1 MRSHV
6 PNYHHPYT
14 FFFVFILFPAL
25 GVYANTLSPT
35 ESLTISNNKTIV
47 SRNETFELGFFT
59 PGSSSRWYLGIW
71 YKKIPTRTYVWV
83 ANRDNPLSRPSGS
96 LKISSDNNLVIYDH
110 SDTPVWSTNLTVGA
124 SRSPVVAELLDNG
137 NFVLNSNDPEGYLW
151 QSFDFPTDTL
161 LPDMKLGWDK
171 KTGLDRVLRSW
182 KSVEDPASGDYSTKL
197 ETRGFPEYYV
207 FNKET
212 IIYRSGPWIGN
223 RFSCVPEMKP
233 IEYMVYTFI
242 ASNEEVS
249 YAYHMT
255 KPDVYSTLSL
265 SYTGTIQRR
274 NWIEQAHDW
283 KQLWYQPKD
292 ICDNYRQCGNYGY
305 CDSNNLPNCNCIK
318 GFGLENGQEWAL
330 RDDSAGCVRKT
341 RLSCDGR
348 DGFVAVKRMKLPDT
362 AATVLDRGIGLKE
375 CKAKCLQDCNCTAY
389 ANTDIRDGGSGCVI
403 WNGGLFDIRMYPN
416 GGQDIYVK
424 LAAADLDH
432 VKITSHGTIIGSGIG
447 LAILLLLSIII
458 FGYWKRK
465 QKRFITIQTP
475 IVDQVRSQDLLINQV
490 VLTSERYIS
499 RENKTDDLELPLMEF
514 EALDMAT
521 NRFSVANMLG
531 QGGFGIVYKGML
543 PDGKEIA
550 VKRLSK
556 MSLQGTDEFKNE
568 VRLIARLQHINL
580 VRLLGCCVDKGEK
593 MLIYEYLENL
603 SLDSHLFDK
612 IRRSNLS
619 WPKRFDITNGIARGL
634 LYLHQDSRFRI
645 IHRDLKAS
653 NVLLDKNMTPKISD
667 FGMARIFGRDETEAN
682 TRKVVGTYG
691 YMAPEYAMDGIFSM
705 KSDVFSFGV
714 LLLEIIT
721 GKRSKGFYN
730 SNRDNNLLG
739 FVWRYWKEGKGIE
752 IIDPIIIDSSSSAL
766 RTVHE
771 ILRCIQIG
779 LLCVQERAEDR
790 PVMSTV
796 MVMLGS
802 ETTAIPQPKPP
813 GFCVGRSLFETQSSS
828 STQRDDELS
837 VNQITLSVIDA
848 REMRNVPNYHSPYT
862 FFLIFVF
869 ILFPAFDVSAST
881 MSATE
886 SLTISSSKTI
896 ISRSEIFELGFFT
909 PASSSRWYLGIWY
922 KKIPTRT
929 YVWVANRDTPLS
941 HSNGSLKI
949 SDNNLVILDHSNKP
963 VWSTNLTGGTTIGF
977 PEVYV
982 CNKESIVDG
991 IRFNG
996 IPEVRPVDY
1005 LVLNF
1010 SATDKEITYSYH
1022 ITKSNIYSILT
1033 LTPTGLLQRS
1043 TWVERLQSWRP
1054 LWYSPRD
1061 ICNNY
1066 KQCGSYGYCD
1076 SNASPVCNCIH
1087 GFKPRNKWD
1096 LRDDFDGCVRKTRL
1110 SCDGTDGFVRL
1121 KNMKLPDTTK
1131 TIVDRGIGTE
1141 ECEARCLKNCN
1152 CTAFAN
1158 ADIRNGGWGCVIWT
1172 GDMLDMRYFAEG
1184 GQDLYV
1190 RQAAADLDDKITNN
1204 GKIIGSSVGMSILF
1218 LLSIIIFRFWKTK
1231 QKRATAV
1238 QTPIVDQV
1246 RSKDSLTDEVIV
1258 TRKSYISRESKTEDL
1273 ELPLMEF
1280 EAVAIATNNFSD
1292 GNKLGK
1298 GGFGIVYKGMLPDGK
1313 EIAVKRLSKKS
1324 LQGTG
1329 EFKNEVRLIA
1339 RLQHLNLVRLLG
1351 CCVDKGEK
1359 MLIYEYLEN
1368 LSLDSHLFDKIRRSN
1383 LSWQKRFDIAN
1394 GIARGLLYLHQ
1405 DSRFRVI
1412 HRDLKAS
1419 NILLDKNMTPKI
1431 SDFGM
1436 ARIFGREET
1445 EANTRKVV
1453 GTYGYMSPEYAMDGI
1468 FSMKSDVF
1476 SFGVLL
1482 LEIIS
1487 GKKTNGFYNSNRD
1500 LNLLGFVWRYW
1511 KEGKGIEIVDPII
1524 IDDSSSAVLRTH
1536 EILRCIQIGLLCVQE
1551 RAEDRPVMSTVMV
1564 MLGSETTA
1572 IPQPKRPGFCV
1583 GRSLLETE
1591 SSSSTQRGDEVSVNQ
1606 ITLSV
1611 IDAR

>member
-14 FFFVFILFPAL
+14 FFFVFILFPAS

-265 SYTGTIQRR
+265 NYTGTIQRR
-274 NWIEQAHDW
+274 NWIEQAQDW

-292 ICDNYRQCGNYGY
+292 ICDNYRKCGNYGY

-348 DGFVAVKRMKLPDT
+348 DGFVVVKRMKLPDT

-475 IVDQVRSQDLLINQV
+475 I
-490 VLTSERYIS
+490 
-499 RENKTDDLELPLMEF
+499 
-514 EALDMAT
+514 
-521 NRFSVANMLG
+521 
-531 QGGFGIVYKGML
+531 
-543 PDGKEIA
+543 
-550 VKRLSK
+550 
-556 MSLQGTDEFKNE
+556 
-568 VRLIARLQHINL
+568 
-580 VRLLGCCVDKGEK
+580 
-593 MLIYEYLENL
+593 
-603 SLDSHLFDK
+603 
-612 IRRSNLS
+612 
-619 WPKRFDITNGIARGL
+619 
-634 LYLHQDSRFRI
+634 
-645 IHRDLKAS
+645 
-653 NVLLDKNMTPKISD
+653 
-667 FGMARIFGRDETEAN
+667 
-682 TRKVVGTYG
+682 
-691 YMAPEYAMDGIFSM
+691 
-705 KSDVFSFGV
+705 
-714 LLLEIIT
+714 
-721 GKRSKGFYN
+721 
-730 SNRDNNLLG
+730 
-739 FVWRYWKEGKGIE
+739 
-752 IIDPIIIDSSSSAL
+752 
-766 RTVHE
+766 
-771 ILRCIQIG
+771 
-779 LLCVQERAEDR
+779 
-790 PVMSTV
+790 
-796 MVMLGS
+796 
-802 ETTAIPQPKPP
+802 
-813 GFCVGRSLFETQSSS
+813 
-828 STQRDDELS
+828 
-837 VNQITLSVIDA
+837 
-848 REMRNVPNYHSPYT
+848 
-862 FFLIFVF
+862 
-869 ILFPAFDVSAST
+869 
-881 MSATE
+881 
-886 SLTISSSKTI
+886 
-896 ISRSEIFELGFFT
+896 
-909 PASSSRWYLGIWY
+909 
-922 KKIPTRT
+922 
-929 YVWVANRDTPLS
+929 
-941 HSNGSLKI
+941 
-949 SDNNLVILDHSNKP
+949 
-963 VWSTNLTGGTTIGF
+963 GF

-982 CNKESIVDG
+982 CNKESIVYRSGPWDG

-1022 ITKSNIYSILT
+1022 ITKSNIYSIVT

-1043 TWVERLQSWRP
+1043 TWVERLQNWRP

-1572 IPQPKRPGFCV
+1572 IPQPKPPGFCV

>member
-475 IVDQVRSQDLLINQV
+475 IVKCLLFLNETVDQVRSQDLLINQV

-848 REMRNVPNYHSPYT
+848 R
-862 FFLIFVF
+862 
-869 ILFPAFDVSAST
+869 
-881 MSATE
+881 
-886 SLTISSSKTI
+886 
-896 ISRSEIFELGFFT
+896 
-909 PASSSRWYLGIWY
+909 
-922 KKIPTRT
+922 
-929 YVWVANRDTPLS
+929 
-941 HSNGSLKI
+941 
-949 SDNNLVILDHSNKP
+949 
-963 VWSTNLTGGTTIGF
+963 
-977 PEVYV
+977 
-982 CNKESIVDG
+982 
-991 IRFNG
+991 
-996 IPEVRPVDY
+996 
-1005 LVLNF
+1005 
-1010 SATDKEITYSYH
+1010 
-1022 ITKSNIYSILT
+1022 
-1033 LTPTGLLQRS
+1033 
-1043 TWVERLQSWRP
+1043 
-1054 LWYSPRD
+1054 
-1061 ICNNY
+1061 
-1066 KQCGSYGYCD
+1066 
-1076 SNASPVCNCIH
+1076 
-1087 GFKPRNKWD
+1087 
-1096 LRDDFDGCVRKTRL
+1096 
-1110 SCDGTDGFVRL
+1110 
-1121 KNMKLPDTTK
+1121 
-1131 TIVDRGIGTE
+1131 
-1141 ECEARCLKNCN
+1141 
-1152 CTAFAN
+1152 
-1158 ADIRNGGWGCVIWT
+1158 
-1172 GDMLDMRYFAEG
+1172 
-1184 GQDLYV
+1184 
-1190 RQAAADLDDKITNN
+1190 
-1204 GKIIGSSVGMSILF
+1204 
-1218 LLSIIIFRFWKTK
+1218 
-1231 QKRATAV
+1231 
-1238 QTPIVDQV
+1238 
-1246 RSKDSLTDEVIV
+1246 
-1258 TRKSYISRESKTEDL
+1258 
-1273 ELPLMEF
+1273 
-1280 EAVAIATNNFSD
+1280 
-1292 GNKLGK
+1292 
-1298 GGFGIVYKGMLPDGK
+1298 
-1313 EIAVKRLSKKS
+1313 
-1324 LQGTG
+1324 
-1329 EFKNEVRLIA
+1329 
-1339 RLQHLNLVRLLG
+1339 
-1351 CCVDKGEK
+1351 
-1359 MLIYEYLEN
+1359 
-1368 LSLDSHLFDKIRRSN
+1368 
-1383 LSWQKRFDIAN
+1383 
-1394 GIARGLLYLHQ
+1394 
-1405 DSRFRVI
+1405 
-1412 HRDLKAS
+1412 
-1419 NILLDKNMTPKI
+1419 
-1431 SDFGM
+1431 
-1436 ARIFGREET
+1436 
-1445 EANTRKVV
+1445 
-1453 GTYGYMSPEYAMDGI
+1453 
-1468 FSMKSDVF
+1468 
-1476 SFGVLL
+1476 
-1482 LEIIS
+1482 
-1487 GKKTNGFYNSNRD
+1487 
-1500 LNLLGFVWRYW
+1500 
-1511 KEGKGIEIVDPII
+1511 
-1524 IDDSSSAVLRTH
+1524 
-1536 EILRCIQIGLLCVQE
+1536 
-1551 RAEDRPVMSTVMV
+1551 
-1564 MLGSETTA
+1564 
-1572 IPQPKRPGFCV
+1572 
-1583 GRSLLETE
+1583 
-1591 SSSSTQRGDEVSVNQ
+1591 
-1606 ITLSV
+1606 
-1611 IDAR
+1611 

>member
-1 MRSHV
+1 
-6 PNYHHPYT
+6 
-14 FFFVFILFPAL
+14 
-25 GVYANTLSPT
+25 
-35 ESLTISNNKTIV
+35 
-47 SRNETFELGFFT
+47 
-59 PGSSSRWYLGIW
+59 
-71 YKKIPTRTYVWV
+71 
-83 ANRDNPLSRPSGS
+83 
-96 LKISSDNNLVIYDH
+96 
-110 SDTPVWSTNLTVGA
+110 
-124 SRSPVVAELLDNG
+124 
-137 NFVLNSNDPEGYLW
+137 
-151 QSFDFPTDTL
+151 
-161 LPDMKLGWDK
+161 
-171 KTGLDRVLRSW
+171 
-182 KSVEDPASGDYSTKL
+182 
-197 ETRGFPEYYV
+197 
-207 FNKET
+207 
-212 IIYRSGPWIGN
+212 
-223 RFSCVPEMKP
+223 
-233 IEYMVYTFI
+233 
-242 ASNEEVS
+242 
-249 YAYHMT
+249 
-255 KPDVYSTLSL
+255 
-265 SYTGTIQRR
+265 
-274 NWIEQAHDW
+274 
-283 KQLWYQPKD
+283 
-292 ICDNYRQCGNYGY
+292 
-305 CDSNNLPNCNCIK
+305 
-318 GFGLENGQEWAL
+318 
-330 RDDSAGCVRKT
+330 
-341 RLSCDGR
+341 
-348 DGFVAVKRMKLPDT
+348 
-362 AATVLDRGIGLKE
+362 
-375 CKAKCLQDCNCTAY
+375 
-389 ANTDIRDGGSGCVI
+389 
-403 WNGGLFDIRMYPN
+403 
-416 GGQDIYVK
+416 
-424 LAAADLDH
+424 
-432 VKITSHGTIIGSGIG
+432 
-447 LAILLLLSIII
+447 
-458 FGYWKRK
+458 
-465 QKRFITIQTP
+465 
-475 IVDQVRSQDLLINQV
+475 
-490 VLTSERYIS
+490 
-499 RENKTDDLELPLMEF
+499 
-514 EALDMAT
+514 
-521 NRFSVANMLG
+521 
-531 QGGFGIVYKGML
+531 
-543 PDGKEIA
+543 
-550 VKRLSK
+550 
-556 MSLQGTDEFKNE
+556 
-568 VRLIARLQHINL
+568 
-580 VRLLGCCVDKGEK
+580 
-593 MLIYEYLENL
+593 
-603 SLDSHLFDK
+603 
-612 IRRSNLS
+612 
-619 WPKRFDITNGIARGL
+619 
-634 LYLHQDSRFRI
+634 
-645 IHRDLKAS
+645 
-653 NVLLDKNMTPKISD
+653 
-667 FGMARIFGRDETEAN
+667 
-682 TRKVVGTYG
+682 
-691 YMAPEYAMDGIFSM
+691 
-705 KSDVFSFGV
+705 
-714 LLLEIIT
+714 
-721 GKRSKGFYN
+721 
-730 SNRDNNLLG
+730 
-739 FVWRYWKEGKGIE
+739 
-752 IIDPIIIDSSSSAL
+752 
-766 RTVHE
+766 
-771 ILRCIQIG
+771 
-779 LLCVQERAEDR
+779 
-790 PVMSTV
+790 
-796 MVMLGS
+796 
-802 ETTAIPQPKPP
+802 
-813 GFCVGRSLFETQSSS
+813 
-828 STQRDDELS
+828 
-837 VNQITLSVIDA
+837 
-848 REMRNVPNYHSPYT
+848 MRNVPNYHSPYT

-941 HSNGSLKI
+941 HSKGSLKI

-963 VWSTNLTGGTTIGF
+963 VWSTNLTGGTVRSPVVAELLDNGNFVLRHSNNYEYLWQSFDFPTDTLLPEMKLGWDLKTGMNRFLRSRKTPDDPSSGDYSTKFKTIGF

-982 CNKESIVDG
+982 CNKESIVYRSGPWDG

>member
-1 MRSHV
+1 
-6 PNYHHPYT
+6 
-14 FFFVFILFPAL
+14 
-25 GVYANTLSPT
+25 
-35 ESLTISNNKTIV
+35 
-47 SRNETFELGFFT
+47 
-59 PGSSSRWYLGIW
+59 
-71 YKKIPTRTYVWV
+71 
-83 ANRDNPLSRPSGS
+83 
-96 LKISSDNNLVIYDH
+96 
-110 SDTPVWSTNLTVGA
+110 
-124 SRSPVVAELLDNG
+124 
-137 NFVLNSNDPEGYLW
+137 
-151 QSFDFPTDTL
+151 
-161 LPDMKLGWDK
+161 
-171 KTGLDRVLRSW
+171 
-182 KSVEDPASGDYSTKL
+182 
-197 ETRGFPEYYV
+197 
-207 FNKET
+207 
-212 IIYRSGPWIGN
+212 
-223 RFSCVPEMKP
+223 
-233 IEYMVYTFI
+233 
-242 ASNEEVS
+242 
-249 YAYHMT
+249 
-255 KPDVYSTLSL
+255 
-265 SYTGTIQRR
+265 
-274 NWIEQAHDW
+274 
-283 KQLWYQPKD
+283 
-292 ICDNYRQCGNYGY
+292 
-305 CDSNNLPNCNCIK
+305 
-318 GFGLENGQEWAL
+318 
-330 RDDSAGCVRKT
+330 
-341 RLSCDGR
+341 
-348 DGFVAVKRMKLPDT
+348 
-362 AATVLDRGIGLKE
+362 
-375 CKAKCLQDCNCTAY
+375 
-389 ANTDIRDGGSGCVI
+389 
-403 WNGGLFDIRMYPN
+403 
-416 GGQDIYVK
+416 
-424 LAAADLDH
+424 
-432 VKITSHGTIIGSGIG
+432 
-447 LAILLLLSIII
+447 
-458 FGYWKRK
+458 
-465 QKRFITIQTP
+465 
-475 IVDQVRSQDLLINQV
+475 
-490 VLTSERYIS
+490 
-499 RENKTDDLELPLMEF
+499 
-514 EALDMAT
+514 
-521 NRFSVANMLG
+521 
-531 QGGFGIVYKGML
+531 
-543 PDGKEIA
+543 
-550 VKRLSK
+550 
-556 MSLQGTDEFKNE
+556 
-568 VRLIARLQHINL
+568 
-580 VRLLGCCVDKGEK
+580 
-593 MLIYEYLENL
+593 
-603 SLDSHLFDK
+603 
-612 IRRSNLS
+612 
-619 WPKRFDITNGIARGL
+619 
-634 LYLHQDSRFRI
+634 
-645 IHRDLKAS
+645 
-653 NVLLDKNMTPKISD
+653 
-667 FGMARIFGRDETEAN
+667 
-682 TRKVVGTYG
+682 
-691 YMAPEYAMDGIFSM
+691 
-705 KSDVFSFGV
+705 
-714 LLLEIIT
+714 
-721 GKRSKGFYN
+721 
-730 SNRDNNLLG
+730 
-739 FVWRYWKEGKGIE
+739 
-752 IIDPIIIDSSSSAL
+752 
-766 RTVHE
+766 
-771 ILRCIQIG
+771 
-779 LLCVQERAEDR
+779 
-790 PVMSTV
+790 
-796 MVMLGS
+796 
-802 ETTAIPQPKPP
+802 
-813 GFCVGRSLFETQSSS
+813 
-828 STQRDDELS
+828 
-837 VNQITLSVIDA
+837 
-848 REMRNVPNYHSPYT
+848 
-862 FFLIFVF
+862 
-869 ILFPAFDVSAST
+869 

-941 HSNGSLKI
+941 HSKGSLKI

-963 VWSTNLTGGTTIGF
+963 VWSTNLTGGTVRSPVVAELLDNGNFVLRHSNNYEYLWQSFDFPTDTLLPEMKLGWDLKTGMNRFLRSRKTPDDPSSGDYSTKFKTIGF

-982 CNKESIVDG
+982 CNKESIVYRSG
-991 IRFNG
+991 HGMESGLTAYR
-996 IPEVRPVDY
+996 
-1005 LVLNF
+1005 
-1010 SATDKEITYSYH
+1010 
-1022 ITKSNIYSILT
+1022 SNIYSILT

-1339 RLQHLNLVRLLG
+1339 RLQHINLVRLLG

-1476 SFGVLL
+1476 SFGILL

>member
-1 MRSHV
+1 MRSV
-6 PNYHHPYT
+6 PNYPHPY
-14 FFFVFILFPAL
+14 I
-25 GVYANTLSPT
+25 
-35 ESLTISNNKTIV
+35 
-47 SRNETFELGFFT
+47 
-59 PGSSSRWYLGIW
+59 
-71 YKKIPTRTYVWV
+71 
-83 ANRDNPLSRPSGS
+83 
-96 LKISSDNNLVIYDH
+96 
-110 SDTPVWSTNLTVGA
+110 
-124 SRSPVVAELLDNG
+124 
-137 NFVLNSNDPEGYLW
+137 
-151 QSFDFPTDTL
+151 
-161 LPDMKLGWDK
+161 
-171 KTGLDRVLRSW
+171 
-182 KSVEDPASGDYSTKL
+182 
-197 ETRGFPEYYV
+197 
-207 FNKET
+207 
-212 IIYRSGPWIGN
+212 
-223 RFSCVPEMKP
+223 
-233 IEYMVYTFI
+233 
-242 ASNEEVS
+242 
-249 YAYHMT
+249 
-255 KPDVYSTLSL
+255 
-265 SYTGTIQRR
+265 
-274 NWIEQAHDW
+274 
-283 KQLWYQPKD
+283 
-292 ICDNYRQCGNYGY
+292 
-305 CDSNNLPNCNCIK
+305 
-318 GFGLENGQEWAL
+318 
-330 RDDSAGCVRKT
+330 
-341 RLSCDGR
+341 
-348 DGFVAVKRMKLPDT
+348 
-362 AATVLDRGIGLKE
+362 
-375 CKAKCLQDCNCTAY
+375 
-389 ANTDIRDGGSGCVI
+389 
-403 WNGGLFDIRMYPN
+403 
-416 GGQDIYVK
+416 
-424 LAAADLDH
+424 
-432 VKITSHGTIIGSGIG
+432 
-447 LAILLLLSIII
+447 
-458 FGYWKRK
+458 
-465 QKRFITIQTP
+465 
-475 IVDQVRSQDLLINQV
+475 
-490 VLTSERYIS
+490 
-499 RENKTDDLELPLMEF
+499 
-514 EALDMAT
+514 
-521 NRFSVANMLG
+521 
-531 QGGFGIVYKGML
+531 
-543 PDGKEIA
+543 
-550 VKRLSK
+550 
-556 MSLQGTDEFKNE
+556 
-568 VRLIARLQHINL
+568 
-580 VRLLGCCVDKGEK
+580 
-593 MLIYEYLENL
+593 
-603 SLDSHLFDK
+603 
-612 IRRSNLS
+612 
-619 WPKRFDITNGIARGL
+619 
-634 LYLHQDSRFRI
+634 
-645 IHRDLKAS
+645 
-653 NVLLDKNMTPKISD
+653 
-667 FGMARIFGRDETEAN
+667 
-682 TRKVVGTYG
+682 
-691 YMAPEYAMDGIFSM
+691 
-705 KSDVFSFGV
+705 
-714 LLLEIIT
+714 
-721 GKRSKGFYN
+721 
-730 SNRDNNLLG
+730 
-739 FVWRYWKEGKGIE
+739 
-752 IIDPIIIDSSSSAL
+752 
-766 RTVHE
+766 
-771 ILRCIQIG
+771 
-779 LLCVQERAEDR
+779 
-790 PVMSTV
+790 
-796 MVMLGS
+796 
-802 ETTAIPQPKPP
+802 
-813 GFCVGRSLFETQSSS
+813 
-828 STQRDDELS
+828 
-837 VNQITLSVIDA
+837 
-848 REMRNVPNYHSPYT
+848 
-862 FFLIFVF
+862 LIFVF
-869 ILFPAFDVSAST
+869 ILFRALGVSAST
-881 MSATE
+881 LSATE
-886 SLTISSSKTI
+886 SLTISSNKTI
-896 ISRSEIFELGFFT
+896 ISHSELFELGFFT

-949 SDNNLVILDHSNKP
+949 SSNNLVIFDHSNKP
-963 VWSTNLTGGTTIGF
+963 VWSTNLTGGNVRSPVVAELLDNGNFVLRDSNNNEYLWQSFHFPTDTLLPDMKLGWDLKSGRNRFLRSRKAPDDPSSGDYSTKFETRGF

-982 CNKESIVDG
+982 CNKESIVYRSGPWDG

-1010 SATDKEITYSYH
+1010 SATEEEITYSYH

-1066 KQCGSYGYCD
+1066 EQCGYGYCD
-1076 SNASPVCNCIH
+1076 SNTSPVCNCIH

-1131 TIVDRGIGTE
+1131 TIVDRGIGIE
-1141 ECEARCLKNCN
+1141 ECEARCLKHCN

-1158 ADIRNGGWGCVIWT
+1158 TDIRNGGSGCVIWT
-1172 GDMLDMRYFAEG
+1172 GDMLDIRYFAEG

-1190 RQAAADLDDKITNN
+1190 RLAAADLDDKITNN

-1231 QKRATAV
+1231 QKRAIAV

-1246 RSKDSLTDEVIV
+1246 RSKDSLKDEVIV

-1324 LQGTG
+1324 LQGTS

-1339 RLQHLNLVRLLG
+1339 RLQHLNLVRLLR

-1419 NILLDKNMTPKI
+1419 NVLLDKNMTPKI

-1487 GKKTNGFYNSNRD
+1487 GKKNNGFYNSNRD

-1524 IDDSSSAVLRTH
+1524 IDDSSSALLRTH

-1591 SSSSTQRGDEVSVNQ
+1591 SSSSTQRGDELSVNQ

>member
-14 FFFVFILFPAL
+14 FVFVFILFPAL
-25 GVYANTLSPT
+25 GAYANTLSPT

-71 YKKIPTRTYVWV
+71 YKKIPIRTYVWV
-83 ANRDNPLSRPSGS
+83 ANRDNPLSRPNGS
-96 LKISSDNNLVIYDH
+96 LKISYDNNLVIYDH

-124 SRSPVVAELLDNG
+124 SRSSLVAELLDNG
-137 NFVLNSNDPEGYLW
+137 NFVLRDSNSNEYLW
-151 QSFDFPTDTL
+151 ESFDFPTDTL

-182 KSVEDPASGDYSTKL
+182 KSVEDPASGNFWTKL

-207 FNKET
+207 FNRET

-249 YAYHMT
+249 YSYHMT
-255 KPDVYSTLSL
+255 KPEVYSTLSL

-274 NWIEQAHDW
+274 NWIEQSQAW

-305 CDSNNLPNCNCIK
+305 CDSNSLPNCNCIK
-318 GFGLENGQEWAL
+318 GFGLGNGQEWAL

-348 DGFVAVKRMKLPDT
+348 DGFVVVKRMKLPDT

-375 CKAKCLQDCNCTAY
+375 CEAKCLQDCNCTAY

-403 WNGGLFDIRMYPN
+403 WKGGLFDIRSYAN
-416 GGQDIYVK
+416 GGQDLYVK

-447 LAILLLLSIII
+447 VTIFLLIIIII
-458 FGYWKRK
+458 FSYWKIK
-465 QKRFITIQTP
+465 QKSDITIQTP
-475 IVDQVRSQDLLINQV
+475 RVDQVRSQYLLTDEV

-514 EALDMAT
+514 EALAMAT

-619 WPKRFDITNGIARGL
+619 WQKRFDITNGIARGL

-667 FGMARIFGRDETEAN
+667 FGMARIFGPDETEAN

-730 SNRDNNLLG
+730 SNRD
-739 FVWRYWKEGKGIE
+739 
-752 IIDPIIIDSSSSAL
+752 
-766 RTVHE
+766 H
-771 ILRCIQIG
+771 
-779 LLCVQERAEDR
+779 
-790 PVMSTV
+790 
-796 MVMLGS
+796 
-802 ETTAIPQPKPP
+802 
-813 GFCVGRSLFETQSSS
+813 
-828 STQRDDELS
+828 
-837 VNQITLSVIDA
+837 
-848 REMRNVPNYHSPYT
+848 
-862 FFLIFVF
+862 
-869 ILFPAFDVSAST
+869 
-881 MSATE
+881 
-886 SLTISSSKTI
+886 
-896 ISRSEIFELGFFT
+896 
-909 PASSSRWYLGIWY
+909 
-922 KKIPTRT
+922 
-929 YVWVANRDTPLS
+929 
-941 HSNGSLKI
+941 
-949 SDNNLVILDHSNKP
+949 
-963 VWSTNLTGGTTIGF
+963 
-977 PEVYV
+977 
-982 CNKESIVDG
+982 
-991 IRFNG
+991 
-996 IPEVRPVDY
+996 
-1005 LVLNF
+1005 
-1010 SATDKEITYSYH
+1010 
-1022 ITKSNIYSILT
+1022 
-1033 LTPTGLLQRS
+1033 
-1043 TWVERLQSWRP
+1043 
-1054 LWYSPRD
+1054 
-1061 ICNNY
+1061 
-1066 KQCGSYGYCD
+1066 
-1076 SNASPVCNCIH
+1076 
-1087 GFKPRNKWD
+1087 
-1096 LRDDFDGCVRKTRL
+1096 
-1110 SCDGTDGFVRL
+1110 
-1121 KNMKLPDTTK
+1121 
-1131 TIVDRGIGTE
+1131 
-1141 ECEARCLKNCN
+1141 
-1152 CTAFAN
+1152 
-1158 ADIRNGGWGCVIWT
+1158 
-1172 GDMLDMRYFAEG
+1172 
-1184 GQDLYV
+1184 
-1190 RQAAADLDDKITNN
+1190 
-1204 GKIIGSSVGMSILF
+1204 
-1218 LLSIIIFRFWKTK
+1218 
-1231 QKRATAV
+1231 
-1238 QTPIVDQV
+1238 
-1246 RSKDSLTDEVIV
+1246 
-1258 TRKSYISRESKTEDL
+1258 
-1273 ELPLMEF
+1273 
-1280 EAVAIATNNFSD
+1280 
-1292 GNKLGK
+1292 
-1298 GGFGIVYKGMLPDGK
+1298 
-1313 EIAVKRLSKKS
+1313 
-1324 LQGTG
+1324 
-1329 EFKNEVRLIA
+1329 
-1339 RLQHLNLVRLLG
+1339 
-1351 CCVDKGEK
+1351 
-1359 MLIYEYLEN
+1359 
-1368 LSLDSHLFDKIRRSN
+1368 
-1383 LSWQKRFDIAN
+1383 
-1394 GIARGLLYLHQ
+1394 
-1405 DSRFRVI
+1405 
-1412 HRDLKAS
+1412 
-1419 NILLDKNMTPKI
+1419 
-1431 SDFGM
+1431 
-1436 ARIFGREET
+1436 
-1445 EANTRKVV
+1445 
-1453 GTYGYMSPEYAMDGI
+1453 
-1468 FSMKSDVF
+1468 
-1476 SFGVLL
+1476 
-1482 LEIIS
+1482 
-1487 GKKTNGFYNSNRD
+1487 
-1500 LNLLGFVWRYW
+1500 NLLGFVWRYW

-1524 IDDSSSAVLRTH
+1524 IDDSSSALLWTH

-1551 RAEDRPVMSTVMV
+1551 RAEDRPVMATVMV

-1583 GRSLLETE
+1583 GRSLFETE
-1591 SSSSTQRGDEVSVNQ
+1591 LSSSTQRDDDLTVNQ

>member
-1 MRSHV
+1 MLCINFLITQDNVIESNREREKKMRSHV

-14 FFFVFILFPAL
+14 FFFVFILFPAS

-265 SYTGTIQRR
+265 NYTGTIQRR
-274 NWIEQAHDW
+274 NWIEQAQDW

-292 ICDNYRQCGNYGY
+292 ICDNYRKCGNYGY

-348 DGFVAVKRMKLPDT
+348 DGFVVVKRMKLPDT

-848 REMRNVPNYHSPYT
+848 R
-862 FFLIFVF
+862 
-869 ILFPAFDVSAST
+869 T

-963 VWSTNLTGGTTIGF
+963 VWSTNLTGGTVRSPVVAELLDNGNFVLRHSNNYEYLWQSFDFPTDTLLPEMKLGWDLKTGMNRFLRSRKTPDDPSSGDYSTKFKTIGF

-982 CNKESIVDG
+982 CNKESIVYRSGPWDG

-1022 ITKSNIYSILT
+1022 ITKSNIYSIVT

-1043 TWVERLQSWRP
+1043 TWVERLQNWRP

-1359 MLIYEYLEN
+1359 MLIY
-1368 LSLDSHLFDKIRRSN
+1368 D
-1383 LSWQKRFDIAN
+1383 
-1394 GIARGLLYLHQ
+1394 
-1405 DSRFRVI
+1405 
-1412 HRDLKAS
+1412 
-1419 NILLDKNMTPKI
+1419 
-1431 SDFGM
+1431 
-1436 ARIFGREET
+1436 
-1445 EANTRKVV
+1445 
-1453 GTYGYMSPEYAMDGI
+1453 GYMSPEYAMDGI

-1572 IPQPKRPGFCV
+1572 IPQPKPPGFCV

>member
-14 FFFVFILFPAL
+14 FVFVFILFPAL
-25 GVYANTLSPT
+25 GAYANTLSPT
-35 ESLTISNNKTIV
+35 ETLTISNNKTIV

-83 ANRDNPLSRPSGS
+83 ANRDNPLSRPNGS
-96 LKISSDNNLVIYDH
+96 LKISDDNNLAIYDH

-137 NFVLNSNDPEGYLW
+137 NFVLHSNDPEGYLW

-182 KSVEDPASGDYSTKL
+182 KTSEDPSSGDFSTKL

-249 YAYHMT
+249 YSYHMT

-265 SYTGTIQRR
+265 SYTGTIERR
-274 NWIEQAHDW
+274 NWIEQSQAW

-305 CDSNNLPNCNCIK
+305 CDSNSLPNCNCIK
-318 GFGLENGQEWAL
+318 GFELGNGQEWAL

-348 DGFVAVKRMKLPDT
+348 DGFVAMKRMKLPDT

-375 CKAKCLQDCNCTAY
+375 CEAKCLQDCNCTAY

-403 WNGGLFDIRMYPN
+403 WKGGLFDIRSYAN
-416 GGQDIYVK
+416 GGQDLYVK

-432 VKITSHGTIIGSGIG
+432 VKITSSGTIIGSGIG
-447 LAILLLLSIII
+447 VTIFLLIIIII
-458 FGYWKRK
+458 FSYWKRK
-465 QKRFITIQTP
+465 QKSDITIQTP
-475 IVDQVRSQDLLINQV
+475 CVDQVRSQDLLTDEV

-499 RENKTDDLELPLMEF
+499 RENKTADLELPLMEF
-514 EALDMAT
+514 EALAMAT

-556 MSLQGTDEFKNE
+556 MSLQGTNEFKNE

-619 WPKRFDITNGIARGL
+619 WQKRFDITNGIARGL

-667 FGMARIFGRDETEAN
+667 FGMARIFGRDETKAN

-730 SNRDNNLLG
+730 SNRD
-739 FVWRYWKEGKGIE
+739 
-752 IIDPIIIDSSSSAL
+752 
-766 RTVHE
+766 H
-771 ILRCIQIG
+771 
-779 LLCVQERAEDR
+779 
-790 PVMSTV
+790 
-796 MVMLGS
+796 
-802 ETTAIPQPKPP
+802 
-813 GFCVGRSLFETQSSS
+813 
-828 STQRDDELS
+828 
-837 VNQITLSVIDA
+837 
-848 REMRNVPNYHSPYT
+848 
-862 FFLIFVF
+862 
-869 ILFPAFDVSAST
+869 
-881 MSATE
+881 
-886 SLTISSSKTI
+886 
-896 ISRSEIFELGFFT
+896 
-909 PASSSRWYLGIWY
+909 
-922 KKIPTRT
+922 
-929 YVWVANRDTPLS
+929 
-941 HSNGSLKI
+941 
-949 SDNNLVILDHSNKP
+949 
-963 VWSTNLTGGTTIGF
+963 
-977 PEVYV
+977 
-982 CNKESIVDG
+982 
-991 IRFNG
+991 
-996 IPEVRPVDY
+996 
-1005 LVLNF
+1005 
-1010 SATDKEITYSYH
+1010 
-1022 ITKSNIYSILT
+1022 
-1033 LTPTGLLQRS
+1033 
-1043 TWVERLQSWRP
+1043 
-1054 LWYSPRD
+1054 
-1061 ICNNY
+1061 
-1066 KQCGSYGYCD
+1066 
-1076 SNASPVCNCIH
+1076 
-1087 GFKPRNKWD
+1087 
-1096 LRDDFDGCVRKTRL
+1096 
-1110 SCDGTDGFVRL
+1110 
-1121 KNMKLPDTTK
+1121 
-1131 TIVDRGIGTE
+1131 
-1141 ECEARCLKNCN
+1141 
-1152 CTAFAN
+1152 
-1158 ADIRNGGWGCVIWT
+1158 
-1172 GDMLDMRYFAEG
+1172 
-1184 GQDLYV
+1184 
-1190 RQAAADLDDKITNN
+1190 
-1204 GKIIGSSVGMSILF
+1204 
-1218 LLSIIIFRFWKTK
+1218 
-1231 QKRATAV
+1231 
-1238 QTPIVDQV
+1238 
-1246 RSKDSLTDEVIV
+1246 
-1258 TRKSYISRESKTEDL
+1258 
-1273 ELPLMEF
+1273 
-1280 EAVAIATNNFSD
+1280 
-1292 GNKLGK
+1292 
-1298 GGFGIVYKGMLPDGK
+1298 
-1313 EIAVKRLSKKS
+1313 
-1324 LQGTG
+1324 
-1329 EFKNEVRLIA
+1329 
-1339 RLQHLNLVRLLG
+1339 
-1351 CCVDKGEK
+1351 
-1359 MLIYEYLEN
+1359 
-1368 LSLDSHLFDKIRRSN
+1368 
-1383 LSWQKRFDIAN
+1383 
-1394 GIARGLLYLHQ
+1394 
-1405 DSRFRVI
+1405 
-1412 HRDLKAS
+1412 
-1419 NILLDKNMTPKI
+1419 
-1431 SDFGM
+1431 
-1436 ARIFGREET
+1436 
-1445 EANTRKVV
+1445 
-1453 GTYGYMSPEYAMDGI
+1453 
-1468 FSMKSDVF
+1468 
-1476 SFGVLL
+1476 
-1482 LEIIS
+1482 
-1487 GKKTNGFYNSNRD
+1487 
-1500 LNLLGFVWRYW
+1500 NLLGFVWRYW

-1524 IDDSSSAVLRTH
+1524 MDSSSSALRTH

-1591 SSSSTQRGDEVSVNQ
+1591 SSSSTQRDDELSVNQ

-1611 IDAR
+1611 IDARNQTNLAFLPNIYVSLNEIANRTQMIRYIASDHCVRCGDLR